1 MKTRIFE
8 FLAVL
13 SICIAILLPLVSRK
27 TMRNRIPEILAGLS
41 IFIAILL
48 LVHQQVTT
56 NDPWFDW
63 PEFWSHESLIAC
75 FVSLGVGSLLG
86 KYLGRIRV

>member
-1 MKTRIFE
+1 MRTSIFE
-8 FLAVL
+8 FLAFL
-13 SICIAILLPLVSRK
+13 LICIVILLPFVNRK
-27 TMRNRIPEILAGLS
+27 AMKNRIPEILAGLS
-41 IFIAILL
+41 ICIIIFL

-75 FVSLGVGSLLG
+75 FAAGAAGLLLG
-86 KYLGRIRV
+86 KYLGRI